1 MTAQLNITVRYAE
14 TDAMGVVHHAA
25 YVVWLEAARV
35 EWMKQIGFPYT
46 RVEQLGVAFS
56 VVELG
61 LTYRASSRFGDEVTI
76 AVWASELSSRQV
88 RFEYRVLNQQQLI
101 AEGFSRHLCTE
112 RSGRTVRMPGE
123 VWEGLKGFVGHQNP

>member
-1 MTAQLNITVRYAE
+1 MIAQLNVTVRYAE

-46 RVEQLGVAFS
+46 KVEQLGVAFS

-61 LTYRASSRFGDEVTI
+61 LTYRASSRFGDEVVVE
-76 AVWASELSSRQV
+76 VWVSELASRQV
-88 RFEYRVLNQQQLI
+88 RFEYRVLNQGQVI
-101 AEGFSRHLCTE
+101 AEGFSRHLCTDK
-112 RSGRTVRMPGE
+112 SGRTVRMPSE
-123 VWEGLKGFVGHQNP
+123 VWEGLKPFVS